1 MLLETRC
8 RVARNMVFSRWMGWQ
23 MENSENLMEKALLF
37 ALKTLSFGCSLQYW
51 GIWGRGQGGMPLSLK
66 D

>member
-1 MLLETRC
+1 
-8 RVARNMVFSRWMGWQ
+8 MVFSRWMGWQ